1 MCHFLILLS
10 LASATASILVPH
22 STANATPWTQQQ
34 CVPNMKSLSQ
44 SLGHVSGEYNFASLF
59 TSVLTRS
66 NGILRVPPLAVMEFI
81 ALRTSNKSVQ
91 LKQHFPCQFNI
102 VNQYVRRHGFLQQMT
117 CFSKKQQVHSSH
129 MLAQLIKFP
138 VKYSGK
144 ISDQYIKAVVCHRTE
159 VPYSPLESV

>member
-1 MCHFLILLS
+1 MKPLTFKMCHFLILLC

-22 STANATPWTQQQ
+22 STANA
-34 CVPNMKSLSQ
+34 
-44 SLGHVSGEYNFASLF
+44 SLF
-59 TSVLTRS
+59 TSMLTRS
-66 NGILRVPPLAVMEFI
+66 SGILRVPPLAVVEFI